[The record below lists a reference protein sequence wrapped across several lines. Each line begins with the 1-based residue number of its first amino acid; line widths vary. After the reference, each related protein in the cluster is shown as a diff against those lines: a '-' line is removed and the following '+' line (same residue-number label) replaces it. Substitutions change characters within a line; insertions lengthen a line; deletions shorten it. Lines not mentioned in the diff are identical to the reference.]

1 MSRFKDPIQLRYFKK
16 IVILRAIDKAWID
29 QLDYLQQLKTMV
41 NGRSMAQHKPLNE
54 FGREARRRFFE
65 MEQEIY
71 MELFRGIALSELKMK
86 EDGSID
92 IEFP

>member
-1 MSRFKDPIQLRYFKK
+1 
-16 IVILRAIDKAWID
+16 
-29 QLDYLQQLKTMV
+29 
-41 NGRSMAQHKPLNE
+41 MAQHKPLNE

-86 EDGSID
+86 EDGAID